1 MPDRQQHSDE
11 GAETG
16 TETGAETLRT
26 GQRHIPTVQEEDHR
40 ICESLHSEYSM
51 SLEQIAMSS
60 AAPKL
65 IISNASLH
73 PQASMEAT
81 RTSRVR

>member
-1 MPDRQQHSDE
+1 MTPDRQQHSDE

-16 TETGAETLRT
+16 TETGAETLPT

-51 SLEQIAMSS
+51 SLEQIAVSS

-65 IISNASLH
+65 LL
-73 PQASMEAT
+73 
-81 RTSRVR
+81 